1 MADARDGEEPA
12 GWGGDEAHPR
22 PGRGADTHG
31 DRLPDAVVGDLVARA
46 KRGDGEAFGQL
57 YDRYGSDIYAFVAVR
72 LSDREAAEDM
82 TQTIFLRG
90 LRGLASC
97 HDDAAFPAW
106 IFTIARNSVIDH
118 YRRARFRPEAW
129 PETFE
134 PEDPDLTPEEVVLR
148 RDDAR
153 TLQQA
158 RERCLSDNERD
169 LFDLLLTDLNDKQI
183 AEVLGRSHGAVRVA
197 HHRLMRK
204 LRDCL
209 RPLGLL
215 SEARG
220 DPVEP

>member
-1 MADARDGEEPA
+1 
-12 GWGGDEAHPR
+12 
-22 PGRGADTHG
+22 
-31 DRLPDAVVGDLVARA
+31 RLPEAVVGGLFARA

-57 YDRYGSDIYAFVAVR
+57 YDRYGREIYAYVALR

-82 TQTIFLRG
+82 TQTIFLRA

-106 IFTIARNSVIDH
+106 LFAIARNCVIDH
-118 YRRARFRPEAW
+118 YRGARFRAETLPEA
-129 PETFE
+129 FE
-134 PEDPDLTPEEVVLR
+134 PEDPSLTPEEIILR

-153 TLQQA
+153 MLRMA
-158 RERCLSDNERD
+158 RERCLSGSERE

-209 RPLGLL
+209 RQSG
-215 SEARG
+215 
-220 DPVEP
+220 